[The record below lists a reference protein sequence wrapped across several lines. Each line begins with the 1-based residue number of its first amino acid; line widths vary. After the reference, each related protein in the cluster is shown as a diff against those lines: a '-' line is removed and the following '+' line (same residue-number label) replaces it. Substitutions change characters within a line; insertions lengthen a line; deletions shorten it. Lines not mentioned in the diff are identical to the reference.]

1 MYAIAPD
8 GASIYYEVHGSGA
21 EAVLLIMGL
30 GAVSF
35 LWEGQIAA
43 MGGRYQVIVMDNRG
57 IGRSD
62 KPPGHYTTALMAQDA
77 ISVLDACNIQRA
89 HVIGISMGGMIAQE
103 LALNHPDRVGALV
116 LAATYARSPAGIDQA
131 VSEAVA
137 RLPGQRRI
145 EPAPGQ
151 VDALS
156 VVLGLMQ
163 LAFSQDFLVREQARL
178 TQIMMRA
185 AAFGFHPPAF
195 VGQMQATATHDT
207 TDRLPAL
214 RRPTLVLTGD
224 ADRLIPPRCSH
235 DLASLIPQARLCIIE
250 GGSHTL
256 NIEHETHFNE
266 AVLGF
271 LADHPLPGP
280 A

>member
-35 LWEGQIAA
+35 MWEGQIAA
-43 MGGRYQVIVMDNRG
+43 MEGRYRIIVMDNRG

-62 KPPGHYTTALMAQDA
+62 KPEGPYTTALMAQDA
-77 ISVLDACNIQRA
+77 ASVLDACQIERA
-89 HVIGISMGGMIAQE
+89 HVVGISMGGMIAQE
-103 LALNHPDRVGALV
+103 LALNHPERVGALV
-116 LAATYARSPAGIDQA
+116 LAATYARRAEGIDQA
-131 VSEAVA
+131 VNDAVA
-137 RLPGQRRI
+137 RLHGRRA
-145 EPAPGQ
+145 ETAPGQ
-151 VDALS
+151 VDAAS

-163 LAFSQDFLVREQARL
+163 LAFSQEFIAREQARL
-178 TQIMMRA
+178 TQIMMRS

-195 VGQMQATATHDT
+195 VGQMQAAAAHDATA
-207 TDRLPAL
+207 RLAAL

-224 ADRLIPPRCSH
+224 DDRLIPPRCSH
-235 DLASLIPQARLCIIE
+235 DLANLIPQARLCIIE

-256 NIEHETHFNE
+256 NIEHEAPFNE
-266 AVLGF
+266 AVLRF
-271 LADHPLPGP
+271 LADHPLQGP